1 MKSSTRMNVK
11 VFAAIVGGSAA
22 VAFGA
27 LAVTIAQDSGGQTS
41 ADGAT
46 VGAVPEP
53 TTTTTAPVF
62 AVQGE
67 AAKPVLTGSVHEQ
80 PGENP
85 NRIP

>member
-1 MKSSTRMNVK
+1 MKSKTRMNVK
-11 VFAAIVGGSAA
+11 VFAAVVGGSAA

-27 LAVTIAQDSGGQTS
+27 LGVTIAQHSDGQSYAT
-41 ADGAT
+41 GAT

-67 AAKPVLTGSVHEQ
+67 TAKPVLTGSVHEQ
-80 PGENP
+80 PGEAP